1 MRERLIELLK
11 SNLRDFQNDVAY
23 WHNEHIGELADALL
37 ANGVI
42 VPPCKVG
49 DTVYEFFDVRGF
61 YNISELIVENVLIG
75 INPPK
80 CQVYC
85 RSKTSNS
92 KSVFCEDSFG
102 NTFFFTK
109 EDAER
114 AEKERLRDG

>member
-1 MRERLIELLK
+1 MRERLIELIK
-11 SNLRDFQNDVAY
+11 QNTTEFVNPFAY
-23 WHNEHIGELADALL
+23 EYVDNAERFADCLL
-37 ANGVI
+37 ASGVI

-92 KSVFCEDSFG
+92 KSVFYEDSFG

-114 AEKERLRDG
+114 AEKEREQV